1 MGVPRAFDKAV
12 EPGFTLANTCT
23 PRQVHAVSTR
33 GRLRTTVSVWDWPAQ
48 EATKAMSRNKKAAE
62 RGGSK
67 ANLILTLLVLGI
79 MAFVAIK
86 ICPVY
91 FANYEF
97 QDSIESESR
106 FALTGYPKK
115 TPDDVRN
122 DVWSKAKD
130 LGIPTQKDAIKIAMD
145 SGSV

>member
-1 MGVPRAFDKAV
+1 M
-12 EPGFTLANTCT
+12 
-23 PRQVHAVSTR
+23 
-33 GRLRTTVSVWDWPAQ
+33 DWPAQ

-79 MAFVAIK
+79 MGFVAIK

-145 SGSV
+145 TGSVEIGVEYSVPIDLAVYQFTLQFHPHADNHTI

>member
-1 MGVPRAFDKAV
+1 VYG
-12 EPGFTLANTCT
+12 
-23 PRQVHAVSTR
+23 
-33 GRLRTTVSVWDWPAQ
+33 WPAK
-48 EATKAMSRNKKAAE
+48 EAAKAMARVGKNGE

-67 ANLILTLLVLGI
+67 ASLVLTLLVLAM

-86 ICPVY
+86 IAPVY
-91 FANYEF
+91 FANYQF

-122 DVWSKAKD
+122 DIWNKAKD
-130 LGIPTQKDAIKIAMD
+130 LGIPTQRDAIKIAMEN
-145 SGSV
+145 GSVEIGLEYSVPIDLAVYQFTLQFHPHADNHSI